1 MIKYYYFF
9 TLFVLMKTLSL
20 FVFLLFA
27 VFRLFAQDA
36 ILISEGNFVRGL
48 IKGTNYSTVALQQD
62 DQTIVQYQAKDIESF
77 VWNGETYVSK
87 PILVKKK
94 LEIRF
99 FKLIESGVVNL
110 YSFGDKKITEQPQQA
125 RVKVRPTFGVGMGTG
140 GFGGGLGGGISIGG
154 GGRRDTETVTNP
166 TNGKVFYFIEK
177 PGSGPMQE
185 VVLENTSAMKTI
197 LLQKLSND
205 EDLAERIKGSESFID
220 LNLIAFV
227 KAYNA
232 SKH

>member
-1 MIKYYYFF
+1 MIKYF
-9 TLFVLMKTLSL
+9 TLFVLMKRLSL
-20 FVFLLFA
+20 LIFLLLA
-27 VFRLFAQDA
+27 VFRLTAQDA
-36 ILISEGNFVRGL
+36 ILISEGNFVRGV

-77 VWNGETYVSK
+77 IWNGETYVSK

-94 LEIRF
+94 LETRF

-110 YSFGDKKITEQPQQA
+110 YTVGDKKITEQPQQA

-154 GGRRDTETVTNP
+154 GGRKDNETVTSAN
-166 TNGKVFYFIEK
+166 NGKVSYFIEK

-185 VVLENTSAMKTI
+185 IVLENTTALKTI
-197 LLQKLSND
+197 LLQKLTND
-205 EDLAERIKGSESFID
+205 EDLAERIKASEGFTD
-220 LNLIAFV
+220 LNLIAFI

>member
-1 MIKYYYFF
+1 MKSIKILFLFF
-9 TLFVLMKTLSL
+9 IFSAK
-20 FVFLLFA
+20 
-27 VFRLFAQDA
+27 LFAQDA
-36 ILISEGNFVRGL
+36 ILISEGNFIRGI
-48 IKGTNYSTVALQQD
+48 IKGTNYSMVALQQED
-62 DQTIVQYQAKDIESF
+62 ETIVQYQAKDIQSF

-94 LEIRF
+94 LETRF
-99 FKLIESGVVNL
+99 FKLIENGAVNL

-140 GFGGGLGGGISIGG
+140 GFGGGLGGGISIGSG
-154 GGRRDTETVTNP
+154 GGRRDTETVSNP
-166 TNGKVFYFIEK
+166 TNGKVFYYIEK

-185 VVLENTSAMKTI
+185 VVLENTSATKTI
-197 LLQKLSND
+197 LLQKLSSD
-205 EDLAERIKGSESFID
+205 EDLAQRISGSESFTD

-232 SKH
+232 SKR